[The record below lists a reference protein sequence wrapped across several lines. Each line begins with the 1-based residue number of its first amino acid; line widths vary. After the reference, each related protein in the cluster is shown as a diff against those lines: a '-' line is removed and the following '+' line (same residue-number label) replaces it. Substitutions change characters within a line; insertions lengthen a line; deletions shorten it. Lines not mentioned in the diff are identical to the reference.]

1 METKDI
7 EKRKKQLEAHIAQL
21 ILEFERDTDILTVAK
36 IFVSDGKVQ
45 TELKVKI

>member
-21 ILEFERDTDILTVAK
+21 ILEFERDTDILTVEK
-36 IFVSDGKVQ
+36 IFVSNGTVR
-45 TELKVKI
+45 TELKVKL